1 MNYTIFETIDQK
13 KIKRKLIL
21 VENEKTI
28 YISATLFQQSTGLN
42 VWSMVVVDA
51 VNLLLQYLDFE
62 HTFLDS

>member
-51 VNLLLQYLDFE
+51 VNL
-62 HTFLDS
+62 

>member
-28 YISATLFQQSTGLN
+28 YIPVDYFIS
-42 VWSMVVVDA
+42 VVYRA
-51 VNLLLQYLDFE
+51 
-62 HTFLDS
+62 